1 MIHILSYMLQTRKRL
16 KVSMKRINPESRP
29 TDPFWV
35 TNGGF
40 KFDPNEMGPN
50 EDLVTGGYSLIE
62 IGQQSRTT

>member
-1 MIHILSYMLQTRKRL
+1 
-16 KVSMKRINPESRP
+16 MKRINPESRP

-50 EDLVTGGYSLIE
+50 EDW
-62 IGQQSRTT
+62 TTIKNNLSVSEM